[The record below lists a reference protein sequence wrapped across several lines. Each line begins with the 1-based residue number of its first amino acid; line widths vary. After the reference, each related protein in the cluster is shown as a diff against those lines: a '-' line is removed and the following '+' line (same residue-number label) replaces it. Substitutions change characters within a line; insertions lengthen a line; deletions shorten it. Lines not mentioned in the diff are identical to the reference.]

1 MTEEEI
7 VGVFEKAGMTIDLGS
22 TYSVKG
28 QLAQLLN
35 GVNSLAPDEPHAR
48 REYKLAYIE
57 NGKRHH
63 CGEAETIQEA
73 ESLRSNRAKI
83 FAPLEVVILEKET
96 VCREIRYT

>member
-1 MTEEEI
+1 MSAGYARIKCRVLEVMGEEGEA
-7 VGVFEKAGMTIDLGS
+7 VMEYID
-22 TYSVKG
+22 
-28 QLAQLLN
+28 
-35 GVNSLAPDEPHAR
+35 SLKLKNDEPYAK